1 MPIAMKRVKAVRVN
15 EPEPGGGRRRHCF
28 LRIIPQARPVCA
40 ASPSVSVCGYSRCN
54 ETYAKL
60 HVRTPANYTV
70 KDELARA
77 KRLDDVVT
85 DKFSAH
91 LTSQA

>member
-1 MPIAMKRVKAVRVN
+1 M
-15 EPEPGGGRRRHCF
+15 
-28 LRIIPQARPVCA
+28 
-40 ASPSVSVCGYSRCN
+40 SVCGYSRCN